1 MVAYRTP
8 TYIAFI
14 SGVDTAILD
23 QFDHTAALVAQL
35 RTVRKAQNI
44 SFKEPLDLVETT
56 QDNISLRPIVEKL
69 VNIQTWDTSA
79 KAPEQAISF
88 RVNAHE
94 YFVPVTASNIEEERN
109 KMEEELAYQEGFL
122 RSVEKKLTN
131 ERFVSNA
138 PEQVVAIERKKAE
151 DAQTKIAALKAR
163 LSAL

>member
-1 MVAYRTP
+1 M
-8 TYIAFI
+8 
-14 SGVDTAILD
+14 
-23 QFDHTAALVAQL
+23 
-35 RTVRKAQNI
+35 
-44 SFKEPLDLVETT
+44 
-56 QDNISLRPIVEKL
+56 

-88 RVNAHE
+88 RVNANE
-94 YFVPVTASNIEEERN
+94 YFVPVTASNIEEERI
-109 KMEEELAYQEGFL
+109 KMEEELTYQEGFL

-131 ERFVSNA
+131 ESFVSNA